1 MERFYQA
8 VAGVLIAVIFIL
20 VLRKQG
26 SDIAILLSVLV
37 CCMVGFLA
45 AGFLKP
51 VMEFLQRL
59 QKLGALQTDYI
70 TTLLKI
76 VGISFTAQ
84 IAGLICDDSGNSA
97 LGKIIQFLASAVI
110 IYLSLPMLS
119 KLLDLVDQI
128 LENL

>member
-1 MERFYQA
+1 MDTFYQA
-8 VAGVLIAVIFIL
+8 VAGVLVAVIFIL

-26 SDIAILLSVLV
+26 SDISILLSVLV
-37 CCMVGFLA
+37 CSMLGVLA
-45 AGFLKP
+45 ASFLKP
-51 VMEFLQRL
+51 VIEFMQRL
-59 QKLGALQTDYI
+59 QKLGSLQPVYLN
-70 TTLLKI
+70 TLLKI

-110 IYLSLPMLS
+110 LYFSLPMLS
-119 KLLDLVDQI
+119 KLLDLVEQI